1 MSKRSALLWALSAA
15 LLAWIVAVTVHD
27 FKAQGCLEAG
37 GSWEARRWHCRPAP
51 AIELR
56 RELQRG

>member
-1 MSKRSALLWALSAA
+1 MNRRNVILWALSG
-15 LLAWIVAVTVHD
+15 LMLAWIMLLTAHSHYAD
-27 FKAQGCLEAG
+27 GCRAAG
-37 GSWEARRWHCRPAP
+37 GRWDWRRWRCRPAP